1 MEMGTSVGEGRLEV
15 NYGCETGRDQSPYLQ
30 SNLQPSDAV
39 EGRHE
44 AASAKVC

>member
-1 MEMGTSVGEGRLEV
+1 MHNHGDGRLEV
-15 NYGCETGRDQSPYLQ
+15 IYRCETSTDQSPYLQ

-39 EGRHE
+39 EGRRE